1 MRNCEVKYK
10 YIVKRRR
17 PRRGL
22 RIPKKYVMSWLKG
35 GFIGNGAAEI
45 KRTKNKTK
53 QDKTTK
59 LRSEE

>member
-22 RIPKKYVMSWLKG
+22 RIRKKYVMSWLKG
-35 GFIGNGAAEI
+35 VFIGNGAAEI
-45 KRTKNKTK
+45 KTKKNKTR
-53 QDKTTK
+53 QNDKTEK
-59 LRSEE
+59 